1 MTNPDGYLILKDQIF
16 CLGDISLRPVN
27 KLDIEKIRKWRNVQ
41 RDLLRQN
48 HLISRKEQE
57 NYFINFVWS
66 QFEVKQPSQILLSVL
81 YNSILVGYG
90 GLVNI
95 NWFDQKS
102 EVFLLKPDF
111 ENSEKLKRV
120 HFPYIPPTNR

>member
-1 MTNPDGYLILKDQIF
+1 M
-16 CLGDISLRPVN
+16 
-27 KLDIEKIRKWRNVQ
+27 
-41 RDLLRQN
+41 
-48 HLISRKEQE
+48 
-57 NYFINFVWS
+57 WS

-102 EVFLLKPDF
+102 EVSFLLKPDF
-111 ENSEKLKRV
+111 ENSEKLKGYI
-120 HFPYIPPTNR
+120 FPIFLQLIANLAFQNLGLNKIWTETYCSRKQHIKF